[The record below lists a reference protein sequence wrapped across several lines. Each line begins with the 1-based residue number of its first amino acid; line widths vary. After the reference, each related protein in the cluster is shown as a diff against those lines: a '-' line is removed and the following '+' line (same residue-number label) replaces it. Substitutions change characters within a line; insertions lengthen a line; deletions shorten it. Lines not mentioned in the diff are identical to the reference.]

1 MTKLLLPFCCLIL
14 CIRPSAQNMNQS
26 QIQALAKNKL
36 PSAIEE
42 FRDFLSLPND
52 GNYADQ
58 IDLNVDW
65 GLKKMK
71 SLGFATSIVVSK
83 GTKHVYSERKYHS
96 QAPWMLFYIQM
107 DGQPVDT
114 AAWQQDSPYKA
125 ELKECDGDDC
135 AIISW
140 EQLKSTWNPD
150 WKIFARSA
158 SDSKGPALAFLSA
171 LEILNEQKI
180 KPAFN
185 IKVIMDFQEELGSPT
200 LPALVEAN
208 QQLLKAEA
216 MLIMDGTRHLSNLP
230 TLTFGAR
237 GIATMTLTVYG
248 GSTDLHSGQ
257 YGNYAPNPAF
267 KLARLLAAMK
277 DENGR
282 VLIPG
287 YYDGVELS
295 EKEKN
300 ILNNLPEDESEI
312 VKTLG
317 IAAPE
322 KVGETY
328 QEALQYPSLNIRG
341 LRAAWVG
348 KEVRTLIPAEALA
361 EIDMRLVPETPA
373 VRQIELVRKFIAD
386 EGFHILTAPP
396 TDEERAL
403 YPNLIMVTSK
413 EGSKPF
419 RTKLDSPLGEWLGN
433 AMDRTFGEGNYVR
446 TRATGGSQP
455 IAPFITT
462 LDIPAISI
470 RIPNPDNSIHAPN
483 ENIRIGNFL
492 EGIEMCLGVLTE
504 KFDK

>member
-1 MTKLLLPFCCLIL
+1 MTRMISCLFLLLITSES
-14 CIRPSAQNMNQS
+14 IAQNMDQT
-26 QIQALAKNKL
+26 QIRSLAKNKL
-36 PSAIEE
+36 PTAIFN
-42 FRDFLSLPND
+42 FRDFLALPND
-52 GNYADQ
+52 GNYSDQ
-58 IDLNVDW
+58 IDINVAW

-71 SLGFATSIVVSK
+71 ALGLESRVVTSKEI
-83 GTKHVYSERKYHS
+83 KHVYSEKSYHKN
-96 QAPWMLFYIQM
+96 APWMLFYIQM
-107 DGQPVDT
+107 DGQPVDSL
-114 AAWQQDSPYKA
+114 AWFQDSPYQA
-125 ELKECDGDDC
+125 VLKQCDGDDC
-135 AIISW
+135 AIIPW
-140 EQLKSTWNPD
+140 DRLKTDWNPD

-158 SDSKGPALAFLSA
+158 SDSKGPAIAFLSA

-185 IKVIMDFQEELGSPT
+185 IKVIMDFQEELGSPS

-208 QQLLKAEA
+208 KELLKAEA
-216 MLIMDGTRHLSNLP
+216 MLIMDGARHLSNLP

-248 GSTDLHSGQ
+248 GSGDLHSGQ

-277 DENGR
+277 DEDGR

-295 EKEKN
+295 EKEKA
-300 ILNNLPEDESEI
+300 ILNDLPEDESEI
-312 VKTLG
+312 IKTLG

-322 KVGETY
+322 KVGATY

-341 LRAAWVG
+341 MRAAWVG

-373 VRQIELVRKFIAD
+373 ERQIALVRKFISD
-386 EGFHILTAPP
+386 QGFHIVEAPP
-396 TDEERAL
+396 TNEERAI
-403 YPNLIMVTSK
+403 YPNLIMVK
-413 EGSKPF
+413 HREGSKPF
-419 RTKLDSPLGEWLGN
+419 RTKLDSPLGDWLGS
-433 AMDRTFGEGNYVR
+433 AMDRTFGQGNYVR

-483 ENIRIGNFL
+483 ENIRLGNFL

-504 KFDK
+504 KLNK